1 MAARQFGSPRCSHSP
16 FHSVTTGTPRAPAV
30 CPRGRRSRPQGKR
43 MLSSTR
49 IIAKSAALIAF
60 VLAAMVVTPAA
71 AATITVMT
79 YNTRHGGLAKTPPTT
94 DAEIALI
101 AAQNPDVVVLQEGY
115 TNQVSY
121 YVNGLNSRLG
131 TTAWHGASIKHC
143 KAGTAPTCTTWSS
156 EVVMVLTRLKTVA
169 ADSLLIWAKDDY
181 FAARGAV
188 QMTIAAADGTLVNVF
203 GCHLPA
209 NKNAE
214 ASRLTYVTALQNWAQ
229 SFASPRLIGGDFNAT
244 SDLQTIA
251 VMTQRYDDAWLLAGT
266 GPGYTHT
273 HDGTTATTR
282 IDYWFS
288 DADGAETV

>member
-1 MAARQFGSPRCSHSP
+1 
-16 FHSVTTGTPRAPAV
+16 
-30 CPRGRRSRPQGKR
+30 
-43 MLSSTR
+43 
-49 IIAKSAALIAF
+49 
-60 VLAAMVVTPAA
+60 
-71 AATITVMT
+71 
-79 YNTRHGGLAKTPPTT
+79 
-94 DAEIALI
+94 
-101 AAQNPDVVVLQEGY
+101 
-115 TNQVSY
+115 
-121 YVNGLNSRLG
+121 
-131 TTAWHGASIKHC
+131 
-143 KAGTAPTCTTWSS
+143 
-156 EVVMVLTRLKTVA
+156 
-169 ADSLLIWAKDDY
+169 
-181 FAARGAV
+181 
-188 QMTIAAADGTLVNVF
+188 VF

-288 DADGAETV
+288 DADGAETVSSVKVVGSLSYS